1 MFNRILIANRGEIA
15 CRIIRTAHRLG
26 IETVAVYS
34 DADANAAHVELA
46 DQAWRLGPAP
56 ASDSYLCQDKLLDI
70 AKACGAEAIHPG
82 YGFLSENADFAHACA
97 EQGLIFIGPPAAAIT
112 AMGSKSAAKAL
123 MSAAG
128 VPVVPGYHGTNQDLG
143 QLRTEAEHC
152 GFPLLLKA
160 VAGGGGKGM
169 RVVHSIDDFDEALA
183 SARRE
188 ASAAFGEDAMLL
200 ERYLPQ
206 ARHVEVQVFCDQF
219 GHGIYL
225 SERDCSVQRRHQKV
239 LEEAPAPH
247 LAPQTRIAIGEAA
260 VRAALAIDYRGAG
273 TVEFLYLADGDF
285 FFMEMNTRLQVEHPV
300 TELITGL
307 DLVEWQLRV
316 AYGEPLPLAQ
326 EQIRLQGHAVEARVY
341 AEDPEHDFLPA
352 AGTLHYLHEPG
363 TGTTGSPAA
372 VIRLDT
378 GVRQGDEVGIFY
390 DPLIAKLIVWAES
403 REQALRQLARSLA
416 QYRIGGVRTNL
427 RFLHTLA
434 ESAPLKA
441 AELHTGFIEQHGEL
455 LFTPPALQPSRVLA
469 LCAAFVLLTE
479 SDEDTSPFACRQGWR
494 LNLPASRKLVLKRE
508 EKIGEVDINADHSGW
523 RMTVDDQSH
532 SITAELHGDQLQAV
546 LDGIPL
552 RCHLARHQDRLW
564 LFYQAECYQVQLH
577 QADVQQT
584 STHDGG
590 GLSAPM
596 PGMVSQLKVA
606 VGDVVATGQTLLLL
620 EAMKMEHPIVAPIAG
635 RVAELYYRQGSQVD
649 EGAELL
655 RLEPELK
662 PELQPEQEPKA
673 P

>member
-15 CRIIRTAHRLG
+15 CRIIRTARRLG

-34 DADANAAHVELA
+34 DADIQAAHVELA
-46 DQAWRLGPAP
+46 DEAWHLGPAP
-56 ASDSYLCQDKLLDI
+56 ATESYLCQDKLLNI
-70 AKACGAEAIHPG
+70 VQAAGVEAIHPG

-128 VPVVPGYHGTNQDLG
+128 VPVVPGYHDSNQSLPV
-143 QLRTEAEHC
+143 LRHEAERC

-188 ASAAFGEDAMLL
+188 AKAAFGNDAMLL

-247 LAPQTRIAIGEAA
+247 LAPQTRQEMGEAA

-273 TVEFLYLADGDF
+273 TVEFLYLADGSF

-326 EQIRLQGHAVEARVY
+326 EQVRLQGHAVEARVY

-352 AGTLHYLHEPG
+352 AGTLHYLHEPD
-363 TGTTGSPAA
+363 TGTTRSPAA

-390 DPLIAKLIVWAES
+390 DPLIAKLIVWAET
-403 REQALRQLARSLA
+403 REQSLCQLARSLA
-416 QYRIGGVRTNL
+416 RYRIGGVRTNL
-427 RFLHTLA
+427 RFLHALA

-441 AELHTGFIEQHGEL
+441 AELHTGFIEQHSEL
-455 LFTPPALQPSRVLA
+455 LFEPPALASSPVLA
-469 LCAAFVLLTE
+469 LCAAYVLLTE
-479 SDEDTSPFACRQGWR
+479 SNEDTSPFASRQGWW
-494 LNLPASRKLVLKRE
+494 LNLPAKRQLVLKRE
-508 EKIGEVDINADHSGW
+508 EKISEIDINADHPGW
-523 RMTVDDQSH
+523 RMTIDGQPH
-532 SITAELHGDQLQAV
+532 NITAALHGDRLQAV
-546 LDGIPL
+546 VDGIPL
-552 RCHLARHQDRLW
+552 RCHMARHQHRLW
-564 LFYQAECYQVQLH
+564 LFYQAECYSVQLH
-577 QADVQQT
+577 QPDFEHT
-584 STHDGG
+584 GTHHGG
-590 GLSAPM
+590 GLCAPM
-596 PGMVSQLKVA
+596 PGIVSQLKVA
-606 VGDVVATGQTLLLL
+606 VGDVVATGQTLLVL
-620 EAMKMEHPIVAPIAG
+620 EAMKMEHSIVAPKAG
-635 RVAELYYRQGSQVD
+635 RVAEVYYRQGSQVD
-649 EGAELL
+649 EGDELL
-655 RLEPELK
+655 RLEPELE
-662 PELQPEQEPKA
+662 PEREQEA